1 MYSPSQIRRGIQ
13 RGLSDPSFFGQELN
27 RLYHRRLYRREC
39 NPDGVDLLAEDWDTL
54 FILDACR
61 YDMFEKQHGLPGR
74 LERRQSRASHTT
86 EFLRA
91 NFDGKVARDTVYVTA
106 SPQLYRWREEIDVE
120 FHDVINVW
128 YEAGWD
134 ETHGTV
140 MPETMADYV
149 RRAAER
155 YPRKRI
161 VGHFLQPHY
170 PFVGADDLNT
180 TAFGDDENAP
190 DVWNALR
197 TGDLEAS
204 PEEVWEAYRENLD
217 LVLPV
222 IRSLLSELE
231 GRTVVTSDHGNMIGE
246 RRFPIPLSEW
256 GHPPGIYTDELVTV
270 PWLVSE
276 NGPRRDVV
284 SGSVDSSAERIADD
298 VVEDRLRQLGYAD

>member
-1 MYSPSQIRRGIQ
+1 MYSPAQLERGLR
-13 RGLSDPSFFGQELN
+13 RGLSDPSVFARELN
-27 RLYHRRLYRREC
+27 RLYHRRLYRREY
-39 NPDGVDLLAEDWDTL
+39 NTDGIDLLAEDWDTVL
-54 FILDACR
+54 VLDACR
-61 YDMFEKQHGLPGR
+61 FDMFEQQHDLPGR
-74 LERRQSRASHTT
+74 LERRRSRSSHTT

-91 NFDGKVARDTVYVTA
+91 NFDGRTATDTVYVTA
-106 SPQLYRWREEIDVE
+106 SPQLYRWSDEIDVE

-128 YEAGWD
+128 FEAGWD

-140 MPETMADYV
+140 MPKTMAEYV
-149 RRAAER
+149 REAVER
-155 YPRKRI
+155 YPKKRI

-180 TAFGDDENAP
+180 TAFGNGENAP

-197 TGDLEAS
+197 TGDLDAS
-204 PEEVWEAYRENLD
+204 PEEVWAAYRENLE

-222 IRSLLSELE
+222 VRSLLEEIE

-246 RRFPIPLSEW
+246 RGFPFPTREW
-256 GHPPGIYTDELVTV
+256 GHPPGIYTDELIEV

-284 SGSVDSSAERIADD
+284 SGTIESADDRIADE